1 MHRLRPTRGRT
12 SEPESSESPQL
23 PDAVVPQTVPEPAP
37 IPAGSPNTSD
47 LDRTDP
53 AIAKSLNPRVLLTE
67 LWHAFFRTGV
77 TGLATQFAYSLFF
90 ATFPLLVL
98 VMSLAALV
106 EHFFHVPVADTLRDV
121 VDNSAPAILQDLLRE
136 LVDRAISQADAS
148 SASIGAVVA
157 ILLAVWGASGA
168 VGTLVGACSRAYGVR
183 PARSFL
189 IRRLINALLALVI
202 VVLIVFAA
210 VLFVYGEAIGRRL
223 ATLLG
228 GGETETFLGVLRW
241 ALILGFTATALLTL
255 YRIGP
260 NLDLEFV
267 WLLPG
272 TAVATVLWLLILK
285 GFSALLT
292 ITNPGD
298 PYGLFGSLVVLL
310 WLFYLTGVAF
320 MLGTVVNAVVGL
332 PYDTRRRADLAR
344 NPRKRLFCD
353 DGREA

>member
-1 MHRLRPTRGRT
+1 MSRLRPTRGGT
-12 SEPESSESPQL
+12 TEPEPSGPPPRSEL
-23 PDAVVPQTVPEPAP
+23 GTADATPAP
-37 IPAGSPNTSD
+37 STTSD
-47 LDRTDP
+47 KDRTDP
-53 AIAKSLNPRVLLTE
+53 SIAQPLTPRVLAVE
-67 LWHAFFRTGV
+67 VWHAFFRTGV

-106 EHFFHVPVADTLRDV
+106 ERYFHVPVADTLRDV
-121 VDNSAPAILQDLLRE
+121 IDNSAPVILQDLLRE
-136 LVDRAISQADAS
+136 LVDRAIAKADTGAAS
-148 SASIGAVVA
+148 AGAVVA
-157 ILLAVWGASGA
+157 TLLAVWGASGA
-168 VGTLVGACSRAYGVR
+168 VGTLVGASSRAYGVR

-210 VLFVYGEAIGRRL
+210 VLFFYGEAIGRRV
-223 ATLLG
+223 ASWVG
-228 GGETETFLGVLRW
+228 GSAIDPFLGTLRW
-241 ALILGFTATALLTL
+241 GLVLVFTATALLTL

-272 TAVATVLWLLILK
+272 TAVAAGLWLLILR
-285 GFSALLT
+285 GFSYLLT

-320 MLGTVVNAVVGL
+320 MLGAVVNAVVGL
-332 PYDTRRRADLAR
+332 PYDERRRADLAR
-344 NPRKRLFCD
+344 HPEKRLFCD
-353 DGREA
+353 DGREV